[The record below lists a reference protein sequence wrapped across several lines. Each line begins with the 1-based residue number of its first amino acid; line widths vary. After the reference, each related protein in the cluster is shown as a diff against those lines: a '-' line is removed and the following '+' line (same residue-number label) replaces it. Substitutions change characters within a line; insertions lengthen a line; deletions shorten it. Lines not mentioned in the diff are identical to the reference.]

1 MDRSIH
7 VVVVQFKPRKG
18 DYAANLARL
27 AGIFSQ
33 IDSLDPRPDVAVFAE
48 TALTGYFVEGGVR
61 DVALTAG
68 AFARDL
74 QAQYASAVT
83 TPRTLDVCIGFYE
96 VWNNAFYNSALY
108 VTLGQDGPVIR
119 HVHRKLFLP
128 TYGLFDEERF
138 VDRGFEVRAFETEW
152 GRTAMLICEDAWHS
166 LTGTVAA
173 LDGATMLFVLSAS
186 PARGVW
192 PREDEGPVPANLKRW
207 ERLARD
213 IAEEHGVFVALVNL
227 VGTEGG
233 KTFSGGS
240 IICGPHGDVRARAP
254 LWDET
259 MMTISLD
266 PQDITRARSDVPL
279 LTDLQTMMPHLMRA
293 VDRIQAGERFVL
305 TYDDAPTDGGPLTP
319 VGSEADGERADA
331 PSTEETARR
340 PSEEKG
346 PKKVPHAEEAK
357 PAKKVSRATKQPSA
371 SRSTAKAGTDASRN
385 GSDPLPVL
393 RAAES
398 RSGPPPLEIDPELTA
413 GWLVS
418 FLREEFERRGFEKS
432 VVGLSGGVDSAVTAY
447 LSAEAL
453 GKNNVLAVRMPYR
466 TSNPDSL
473 AHAQLVIDQL
483 GIESR
488 TIDISPAVDGYLTN
502 EPEADPARRGNVM
515 ARERMIVLFD
525 QSAKSH
531 ALPVGTGNK
540 TERLLGYFTWHADDS
555 PPINPLGDL
564 FKTQVWQLA
573 KFLGVPDVIVGKPAS
588 ADLIEGQTDEGDFGV
603 SYAEADKILN
613 WLVSGYSPT
622 ALAARGFDSDKVEL
636 VRKRLAGTHWKR
648 KLPTVALL
656 SPTGI
661 GESYLRP
668 VDY

>member
-7 VVVVQFKPRKG
+7 LVVVQFKPRKG
-18 DYAANLARL
+18 DYATNLARL
-27 AGIFSQ
+27 TGIFSQ
-33 IDSLDPRPDVAVFAE
+33 IDSLEPRPDVAVFAE

-74 QAQYASAVT
+74 QSQYASAVT
-83 TPRTLDVCIGFYE
+83 TPRPLDVCIGFYE

-108 VTLGQDGPVIR
+108 VTLGGDEPVIR

-138 VDRGFEVRAFETEW
+138 VDSGFEVRAFDTDW
-152 GRTAMLICEDAWHS
+152 GRASMLICEDAWHS

-173 LDGATMLFVLSAS
+173 LDGATMVFILSAS

-192 PREDEGPVPANLKRW
+192 RRKDEGPVPANLKRW

-240 IICGPHGDVRARAP
+240 IICGPHGDVRAQAA

-259 MMTISLD
+259 IMTITLD
-266 PQDITRARSDVPL
+266 PHDLTRARSDAPL
-279 LTDLQTMMPHLMRA
+279 LNDLQTMMPHLMRN
-293 VDRIQAGERFVL
+293 VDRIQSGEPRAL
-305 TYDDAPTDGGPLTP
+305 LYDDAPTDGGPLTP
-319 VGSEADGERADA
+319 
-331 PSTEETARR
+331 
-340 PSEEKG
+340 
-346 PKKVPHAEEAK
+346 
-357 PAKKVSRATKQPSA
+357 AKKSSKANVATNKSNRAKS
-371 SRSTAKAGTDASRN
+371 N
-385 GSDPLPVL
+385 GN
-393 RAAES
+393 ES
-398 RSGPPPLEIDPELTA
+398 IPIVRTPSGPGGPPTLEIDAELTA

-418 FLREEFERRGFEKS
+418 FLREEFERRGFEKA
-432 VVGLSGGVDSAVTAY
+432 VLGLSGGVDSAVTAF
-447 LSAEAL
+447 LSAQAL
-453 GKNNVLAVRMPYR
+453 GPENVVAVRMPYR
-466 TSNPDSL
+466 TSNPDSA

-483 GIESR
+483 KIQSR
-488 TIDISPAVDGYLTN
+488 TIDISPAVDGYLAN
-502 EPEADPARRGNVM
+502 EPDADPGRRGNVM

-525 QSAKSH
+525 QSAKFH

-555 PPINPLGDL
+555 PPINPVGDL

-573 KFLGVPDVIVGKPAS
+573 RFLGVPDVIVSKPAS
-588 ADLIEGQTDEGDFGV
+588 ADLIEGQTDEGDFGI
-603 SYAEADKILN
+603 SYAAADEILN

-622 ALAARGFDSDKVEL
+622 VLVGRGFDPAKVEL

-648 KLPTVALL
+648 KLPTVAMV
-656 SPTGI
+656 SATGI
-661 GESYLRP
+661 GEAYLRP

>member
-7 VVVVQFKPRKG
+7 LVVIQLKPRKG
-18 DYAANLARL
+18 DYAVNLARL

-33 IDSLDPRPDVAVFAE
+33 VDALEPRPDVAVFAE

-61 DVALTAG
+61 DVAMTAG

-74 QAQYASAVT
+74 QAQYTSAVT
-83 TPRTLDVCIGFYE
+83 TPRPLDVCIGFYE

-108 VTLGQDGPVIR
+108 VTLGGKEPVIR

-138 VDRGFEVRAFETEW
+138 VDSGFEVRAFDTDW
-152 GRTAMLICEDAWHS
+152 GRAAMLICEDAWHS

-173 LDGATMLFVLSAS
+173 LDGATTIFVLSAS

-192 PREDEGPVPANLKRW
+192 RREDEGPVPANLKRW

-240 IICGPHGDVRARAP
+240 IICGPHGDVRAQAP

-259 MMTISLD
+259 IMTITLD
-266 PQDITRARSDVPL
+266 PHDLTRARSDAPL
-279 LTDLQTMMPHLMRA
+279 LNDLQTMMPHLMRN
-293 VDRIQAGERFVL
+293 VDRIQAGESPAVS
-305 TYDDAPTDGGPLTP
+305 YDDASTDGGPLTP
-319 VGSEADGERADA
+319 APKGTKKAKKSAPTPQTTTRNLNGSEPIPVVRTL
-331 PSTEETARR
+331 S
-340 PSEEKG
+340 G
-346 PKKVPHAEEAK
+346 P
-357 PAKKVSRATKQPSA
+357 
-371 SRSTAKAGTDASRN
+371 G
-385 GSDPLPVL
+385 
-393 RAAES
+393 
-398 RSGPPPLEIDPELTA
+398 GPPPLEIDTELTA

-418 FLREEFERRGFEKS
+418 FLREEFERRGFEKA
-432 VVGLSGGVDSAVTAY
+432 VLGLSGGVDSAVTAY
-447 LSAEAL
+447 LASEAL
-453 GKNNVLAVRMPYR
+453 GAQNVVAVRMPYR

-483 GIESR
+483 KIQSR
-488 TIDISPAVDGYLTN
+488 TIDISPAVDGYLST
-502 EPEADPARRGNVM
+502 ERDADPARRGNVM

-525 QSAKSH
+525 QSAKYH

-573 KFLGVPDVIVGKPAS
+573 RHLGVPDVIVSKPAS
-588 ADLIEGQTDEGDFGV
+588 ADLIEGQTDERDFGI
-603 SYAEADKILN
+603 SYAEADEILN
-613 WLVSGYSPT
+613 WLVSGYSP
-622 ALAARGFDSDKVEL
+622 AVLDARGFDPAKVEL

-648 KLPTVALL
+648 KLPTVAML
-656 SPTGI
+656 SATGI
-661 GESYLRP
+661 GQAYLRP

>member
-7 VVVVQFKPRKG
+7 LAVVQFKPRKG

-33 IDSLDPRPDVAVFAE
+33 IDSLDPRPDIAVFSE
-48 TALTGYFVEGGVR
+48 TALSGYFVEGGVR

-68 AFARDL
+68 ALARDL
-74 QAQYASAVT
+74 QAQYTSAVN
-83 TPRTLDVCIGFYE
+83 TPRKLDVCIGFYE

-108 VTLGQDGPVIR
+108 VTLGGDAPHVR

-138 VDRGFEVRAFETEW
+138 VDRGFEVRAFDTDW
-152 GRTAMLICEDAWHS
+152 GRAAMLICEDAWHS

-173 LDGATMLFVLSAS
+173 LDGATIIFVVSAS

-192 PREDEGPVPANLKRW
+192 PRQDEGPVPANLKRW

-240 IICGPHGDVRARAP
+240 IVCGPHGEVRAQAP

-259 MMTISLD
+259 ILSISLD
-266 PQDITRARSDVPL
+266 PNDLTRARSDTPL
-279 LTDLQTMMPHLMRA
+279 LTDLQTMMPHLMRN
-293 VDRIQAGERFVL
+293 VDRIQSGERVAL
-305 TYDDAPTDGGPLTP
+305 SYDDAPTEGGPLTP
-319 VGSEADGERADA
+319 AGRHGDGERADA
-331 PSTEETARR
+331 PSTEGTARR
-340 PSEEKG
+340 PD
-346 PKKVPHAEEAK
+346 EEAISK
-357 PAKKVSRATKQPSA
+357 APSRLKKGTRTDTAAAGKRA
-371 SRSTAKAGTDASRN
+371 AGKSKLAASRN
-385 GSDPLPVL
+385 GSEPLPVM
-393 RAAES
+393 RAQTSPA
-398 RSGPPPLEIDPELTA
+398 GPPPLDIDAELTA

-418 FLREEFERRGFEKS
+418 FLREEFERRSFDKA
-432 VVGLSGGVDSAVTAY
+432 VVGLSGGVDSAVTAF
-447 LSAEAL
+447 LSAQAL
-453 GKNNVLAVRMPYR
+453 GAENVVAVRMPYR

-473 AHAQLVIDQL
+473 AHAQLVIDKL
-483 GIESR
+483 GVQSR
-488 TIDISPAVDGYLTN
+488 TIDISPAVDGYLSN
-502 EPEADPARRGNVM
+502 EKEANPARRGNVM

-525 QSAKSH
+525 QSAKYH
-531 ALPVGTGNK
+531 ALPIGTGNK

-573 KFLGVPDVIVGKPAS
+573 KFLGVPELIIQKPAS
-588 ADLIEGQTDEGDFGV
+588 ADLIEGQTDEGDFGI
-603 SYAEADKILN
+603 SYAEADRILN
-613 WLVSGYSPT
+613 WLISGYSPT
-622 ALAARGFDSDKVEL
+622 ALASRGFDPNKVEL

-648 KLPTVALL
+648 KLPTVALV

>member
-7 VVVVQFKPRKG
+7 LVVIQLKPRKG
-18 DYAANLARL
+18 DYAANIARL

-61 DVALTAG
+61 DVAMTAG
-68 AFARDL
+68 SFARDL
-74 QAQYASAVT
+74 QSQYTSAVS
-83 TPRTLDVCIGFYE
+83 TPRPLDVCIGFYE

-108 VTLGQDGPVIR
+108 VTLGGDEPVIR

-138 VDRGFEVRAFETEW
+138 VDRGFEVRAFDTIW
-152 GRTAMLICEDAWHS
+152 GRAAMLICEDAWHS

-173 LDGATMLFVLSAS
+173 LDGATTVFVLSAS

-192 PREDEGPVPANLKRW
+192 RREDEGPVPANLKRW

-240 IICGPHGDVRARAP
+240 IICGPHGDVRAQAP

-259 MMTISLD
+259 LMTITLD
-266 PQDITRARSDVPL
+266 PHDLTRARSDAPL
-279 LTDLQTMMPHLMRA
+279 LTDLQTMMPHLMRN
-293 VDRIQAGERFVL
+293 VDRIQAGEPPAL
-305 TYDDAPTDGGPLTP
+305 AYDETRTDGGPLTP
-319 VGSEADGERADA
+319 AGKQSDGEHADA
-331 PSTEETARR
+331 PSTEETARHPTR
-340 PSEEKG
+340 SARKTAG
-346 PKKVPHAEEAK
+346 SRTKK
-357 PAKKVSRATKQPSA
+357 A
-371 SRSTAKAGTDASRN
+371 SPRSQVGTRSPN
-385 GSDPLPVL
+385 GSEPIPVVN
-393 RAAES
+393 APDAPA
-398 RSGPPPLEIDPELTA
+398 GPPPLEIDPELTA
-413 GWLVS
+413 EWLVS
-418 FLREEFERRGFEKS
+418 FLREEFERRGFEKA
-432 VVGLSGGVDSAVTAY
+432 VLGLSGGVDSAVTAY
-447 LSAEAL
+447 LSAAAL
-453 GKNNVLAVRMPYR
+453 GPENVIAVRMPYR

-473 AHAQLVIDQL
+473 AHAQLVIDELKIQ
-483 GIESR
+483 SR
-488 TIDISPAVDGYLTN
+488 TIDISNAVDGYLTH
-502 EPEADPARRGNVM
+502 ETDADPARRGNVM

-525 QSAKSH
+525 QSAKYH

-573 KFLGVPDVIVGKPAS
+573 RSLGVPEVIVSKPAS
-588 ADLIEGQTDEGDFGV
+588 ADLIEGQTDEGDFGI
-603 SYAEADKILN
+603 SYAEADEILN

-622 ALAARGFDSDKVEL
+622 VLVARGFNQAKVEL

-648 KLPTVALL
+648 KLPTVAMV
-656 SPTGI
+656 SATGI
-661 GESYLRP
+661 GQAYLRP

>member
-7 VVVVQFKPRKG
+7 LVVVQFKPRKG

-27 AGIFSQ
+27 GGIFSQ
-33 IDSLDPRPDVAVFAE
+33 IDSLNPRPDIAVFAE

-68 AFARDL
+68 ALARDL
-74 QAQYASAVT
+74 QTQYTSAVT

-96 VWNNAFYNSALY
+96 VWSNAFYNSALY
-108 VTLGQDGPVIR
+108 VTLGGEGKEPAIR

-138 VDRGFEVRAFETEW
+138 VDRGFEVRAFDTEW
-152 GRTAMLICEDAWHS
+152 GRAAMLICEDAWHS

-173 LDGATMLFVLSAS
+173 LDGATIVFIVSAS

-240 IICGPHGDVRARAP
+240 IICGPHGDVRAQAP

-259 MMTISLD
+259 IMSISLD
-266 PQDITRARSDVPL
+266 PQDLTRARSDAPL
-279 LTDLQTMMPHLMRA
+279 LTDLQTMMPHLMRN
-293 VDRIQAGERFVL
+293 VDRIQAGERL
-305 TYDDAPTDGGPLTP
+305 ALSYDDSPTDGGPLTP
-319 VGSEADGERADA
+319 AGRHGDGERADA
-331 PSTEETARR
+331 PSTEGTGRR
-340 PSEEKG
+340 PSEESGVKSSPR
-346 PKKVPHAEEAK
+346 PKKAARTTASIGEK
-357 PAKKVSRATKQPSA
+357 RATG
-371 SRSTAKAGTDASRN
+371 KAAARASRN
-385 GSDPLPVL
+385 GNGPIPVI
-393 RAAES
+393 RAETAPA
-398 RSGPPPLEIDPELTA
+398 GPPPLDIDAELAA

-418 FLREEFERRGFEKS
+418 FLREEFERRSFEKA
-432 VVGLSGGVDSAVTAY
+432 VVGLSGGVDSAVTAF

-453 GKNNVLAVRMPYR
+453 GPQNVIAVRMPYR

-473 AHAQLVIDQL
+473 AHAQLVIDKL
-483 GIESR
+483 GVQSR
-488 TIDISPAVDGYLTN
+488 TIDISSAVDGYLSN
-502 EPEADPARRGNVM
+502 EKDADPARRGNVM

-525 QSAKSH
+525 QSAKYH

-573 KFLGVPDVIVGKPAS
+573 RFLGVPDVIVSKPAS
-588 ADLIEGQTDEGDFGV
+588 ADLIEGQTDEGDFGIG
-603 SYAEADKILN
+603 YAEADRILN
-613 WLVSGYSPT
+613 WLISGYSPA
-622 ALAARGFDSDKVEL
+622 ALLSRGFDANKVEI

-648 KLPTVALL
+648 KLPTVALV
-656 SPTGI
+656 SQTGI

>member
-7 VVVVQFKPRKG
+7 LVVVQFKPRKG
-18 DYAANLARL
+18 DYTANVARL
-27 AGIFSQ
+27 AGVFSQ
-33 IDSLDPRPDVAVFAE
+33 IDALDPRPDIAVFAE

-61 DVALTAG
+61 DVAMTAG

-74 QAQYASAVT
+74 QTQYLSAVN

-108 VTLGQDGPVIR
+108 VTLGGDAPLIR

-138 VDRGFEVRAFETEW
+138 VDRGFEVRAFDTSF
-152 GRTAMLICEDAWHS
+152 GRAGMLICEDAWHS

-173 LDGATMLFVLSAS
+173 LDGATMIFVVAAS

-192 PREDEGPVPANLKRW
+192 PREGEGAVPANLKRW

-240 IICGPHGDVRARAP
+240 IVCGPHGEVRARAP

-259 MMTISLD
+259 IMTISLD
-266 PQDITRARSDVPL
+266 PEDLTRARADVPL
-279 LTDLQTMMPHLMRA
+279 LTDLQTMMPHLMRT
-293 VDRIQAGERFVL
+293 VDRIQAGETFVL
-305 TYDDAPTDGGPLTP
+305 DYDGGSGEAGGGRRDGGGGRAALSDSGGPLTP
-319 VGSEADGERADA
+319 IGRHGDGERADA
-331 PSTEETARR
+331 PSTEGTASN
-340 PSEEKG
+340 P
-346 PKKVPHAEEAK
+346 
-357 PAKKVSRATKQPSA
+357 
-371 SRSTAKAGTDASRN
+371 SRN
-385 GSDPLPVL
+385 GTEPIPVL
-393 RAAES
+393 HSPDS

-413 GWLVS
+413 SWLIS
-418 FLREEFERRGFEKS
+418 FLREEFERRGFQKA
-432 VVGLSGGVDSAVTAY
+432 VVGLSGGVDSAVTSY
-447 LSAEAL
+447 LAAAAL
-453 GKNNVLAVRMPYR
+453 GKENVVAIRMPYK

-473 AHAQLVIDQL
+473 AHAQLVIDAL
-483 GIESR
+483 GIQAR
-488 TIDISPAVDGYLTN
+488 TIDISPAVDGYLAQ
-502 EPEADPARRGNVM
+502 ERDADPARRGNVM

-525 QSAKSH
+525 QSAKYH

-573 KFLGVPDVIVGKPAS
+573 RHLGVPDVIVSKPAS
-588 ADLIEGQTDEGDFGV
+588 ADLIEGQTDEGDFGI
-603 SYAEADKILN
+603 SYAEADEILN
-613 WLVSGYSPT
+613 WLVSGYNPT
-622 ALAARGFDSDKVEL
+622 SLAGRGFAANKVEI

-648 KLPTVALL
+648 KLPTVALV
-656 SPTGI
+656 SQTGI

>member
-7 VVVVQFKPRKG
+7 LVIVQFKPRKG
-18 DYAANLARL
+18 DYTANVERL

-33 IDSLDPRPDVAVFAE
+33 IDALDPRPDVAVFAE

-61 DVALTAG
+61 DVAMTAG
-68 AFARDL
+68 ALARDL
-74 QAQYASAVT
+74 QAQYARAVT
-83 TPRTLDVCIGFYE
+83 TPRPLDVCIGFYE

-108 VTLGQDGPVIR
+108 VTLGGGADEPVIR

-128 TYGLFDEERF
+128 TYGMFDEERF
-138 VDRGFEVRAFETEW
+138 VDRGFEVRAFDTGW
-152 GRTAMLICEDAWHS
+152 GRAAMLICEDAWHS

-173 LDGATMLFVLSAS
+173 LDGATTIFILSAS

-213 IAEEHGVFVALVNL
+213 IAEEQGVFVALVNL

-240 IICGPHGDVRARAP
+240 IIAGPYGDVRAKAP

-259 MMTISLD
+259 IMTITLD
-266 PQDITRARSDVPL
+266 PQDLTRARSDAPL
-279 LTDLQTMMPHLMRA
+279 LTDLQTMMPHLMRT
-293 VDRIQAGERFVL
+293 VDRIQAGERLVL
-305 TYDDAPTDGGPLTP
+305 SYDEGASDGGPLTP
-319 VGSEADGERADA
+319 LDRSATGERADA
-331 PSTEETARR
+331 PSSEETARR
-340 PSEEKG
+340 PSGKSGKG
-346 PKKVPHAEEAK
+346 GSAASSKPKANNK
-357 PAKKVSRATKQPSA
+357 S
-371 SRSTAKAGTDASRN
+371 AKANRN
-385 GSDPLPVL
+385 GSEPIPVL
-393 RAAES
+393 RTPDS
-398 RSGPPPLEIDPELTA
+398 PGGPPPVAIDPQLAA

-418 FLREEFERRGFEKS
+418 FLREEFERRGFEKA
-432 VVGLSGGVDSAVTAY
+432 VVGLSGGVDSAVTTF
-447 LSAEAL
+447 LSAQAL
-453 GKNNVLAVRMPYR
+453 GPENVIGVRMPYR
-466 TSNPDSL
+466 TSNPESL
-473 AHAQLVIDQL
+473 AHAQMVIDKL
-483 GIESR
+483 GIQSR
-488 TIDISPAVDGYLTN
+488 TIDISPAVDGYLAN
-502 EPEADPARRGNVM
+502 EPDADPGRRGNVM

-525 QSAKSH
+525 LSAKYK

-573 KFLGVPDVIVGKPAS
+573 TFLGVPDVIISKPAS
-588 ADLIEGQTDEGDFGV
+588 ADLIEGQTDERDFGIN
-603 SYAEADKILN
+603 YAEADEILN
-613 WLVSGYSPT
+613 WLVSGYSPA
-622 ALAARGFDSDKVEL
+622 ALVARGFDPAKVEL

-648 KLPTVALL
+648 KLPTVAMV
-656 SPTGI
+656 SATGI
-661 GESYLRP
+661 GEAYLRP

>member
-7 VVVVQFKPRKG
+7 LVVVQFKPRKG
-18 DYAANLARL
+18 DYTANLARL
-27 AGIFSQ
+27 SGIFSQ
-33 IDSLDPRPDVAVFAE
+33 IDSLEPRPDVAVFAE

-61 DVALTAG
+61 DVAISAG
-68 AFARDL
+68 ALARDL
-74 QAQYASAVT
+74 QAQYASVVT

-108 VTLGQDGPVIR
+108 VTLNGGSGEPVIR

-138 VDRGFEVRAFETEW
+138 VDRGFEVRAFDTDW
-152 GRTAMLICEDAWHS
+152 GRAAVLICEDAWHS

-173 LDGATMLFVLSAS
+173 LDGASIVFVVSAS

-192 PREDEGPVPANLKRW
+192 AREDEGQVPANLKRW

-240 IICGPHGDVRARAP
+240 IICGPHGDIRAQAP
-254 LWDET
+254 LWDEAILT
-259 MMTISLD
+259 VSFD
-266 PQDITRARSDVPL
+266 PQDLTRARSDAPL
-279 LTDLQTMMPHLMRA
+279 LTDLQTMMPHLMRT
-293 VDRIQAGERFVL
+293 VDRIQAGERLVL
-305 TYDDAPTDGGPLTP
+305 SYDDAPGDGGPLTP
-319 VGSEADGERADA
+319 AGRHADGERADA
-331 PSTEETARR
+331 PSTEQTARR
-340 PSEEKG
+340 PSEASG
-346 PKKVPHAEEAK
+346 K
-357 PAKKVSRATKQPSA
+357 PAARMKGASRGAQSARAINRTKSESRA
-371 SRSTAKAGTDASRN
+371 GGSRN
-385 GSDPLPVL
+385 GSEPIPVMH
-393 RAAES
+393 APDSPA
-398 RSGPPPLEIDPELTA
+398 GPPPLQIDPGLTRQ
-413 GWLVS
+413 WLVS
-418 FLREEFERRGFEKS
+418 FLREEFERRGFDKA
-432 VVGLSGGVDSAVTAY
+432 VVGVSGGVDSAVTTF

-453 GKNNVLAVRMPYR
+453 GPKNVIAVRMPYR

-473 AHAQLVIDQL
+473 AHGQLVIDAV
-483 GIESR
+483 GVESR
-488 TIDISPAVDGYLTN
+488 TIDISPAVDGYLAN
-502 EPEADPARRGNVM
+502 EADADPARRGNVM

-525 QSAKSH
+525 QSAKYR

-573 KFLGVPDVIVGKPAS
+573 EFLGVPEVIIGKPAS
-588 ADLIEGQTDEGDFGV
+588 ADLIEGQTDEGDFGI

-622 ALAARGFDSDKVEL
+622 ALAARGFDPSKVEI

>member
-7 VVVVQFKPRKG
+7 LVVVQFKPRKG
-18 DYAANLARL
+18 DYPANLARL

-33 IDSLDPRPDVAVFAE
+33 IDSLEPRPDIAVFAE
-48 TALTGYFVEGGVR
+48 TALSGYFVEGGVR
-61 DVALTAG
+61 DVAMTAG
-68 AFARDL
+68 ELARDL
-74 QAQYASAVT
+74 QAQYVSAGT
-83 TPRTLDVCIGFYE
+83 TPRPLDVCIGFYE
-96 VWNNAFYNSALY
+96 EWNNAFYNSALY
-108 VTLGQDGPVIR
+108 VTLGGEEPVIQ

-138 VDRGFEVRAFETEW
+138 VDRGFEVRAFDTAH
-152 GRTAMLICEDAWHS
+152 GRAGMLICEDAWHS

-173 LDGATMLFVLSAS
+173 LDGVTMIFVVAAS

-240 IICGPHGDVRARAP
+240 IVCGPHGDVRVRAP

-259 MMTISLD
+259 LMTVSLD
-266 PQDITRARSDVPL
+266 LDDLTRARSDAPL
-279 LTDLQTMMPHLMRA
+279 LTDLQTMMPHLMRN
-293 VDRIQAGERFVL
+293 VDRIQAGERLPLDFDSGS
-305 TYDDAPTDGGPLTP
+305 TNGGPLTP
-319 VGSEADGERADA
+319 A
-331 PSTEETARR
+331 PAVATRTTK
-340 PSEEKG
+340 PGK
-346 PKKVPHAEEAK
+346 AK
-357 PAKKVSRATKQPSA
+357 QAA
-371 SRSTAKAGTDASRN
+371 RN
-385 GSDPLPVL
+385 GSEPIPVL
-393 RAAES
+393 RAVDS
-398 RSGPPPLEIDPELTA
+398 RSGPPPLEIDAELTSS
-413 GWLVS
+413 WLIA
-418 FLREEFERRGFEKS
+418 FLREEFERRGFEKA
-432 VVGLSGGVDSAVTAY
+432 VVGISGGVDSAVTSY
-447 LSAEAL
+447 LAARAL
-453 GKNNVLAVRMPYR
+453 GKENVVGIRMPYR
-466 TSNPDSL
+466 TSSADSL
-473 AHAQLVIDQL
+473 AHAQLVIDDL

-488 TIDISPAVDGYLTN
+488 TIDISDAVDGYLAQ
-502 EPEADPARRGNVM
+502 EPDADPGRRGNVM

-525 QSAKSH
+525 QSAKYK

-564 FKTQVWQLA
+564 FKTQVWELA
-573 KFLGVPDVIVGKPAS
+573 RHLGVPEVIVGKPAS
-588 ADLIEGQTDEGDFGV
+588 ADLIEGQTDEGDFGIK
-603 SYAEADKILN
+603 YAEADEILN
-613 WLVSGYSPT
+613 WLVSGYSPE
-622 ALAARGFDSDKVEL
+622 ALGERGFDAKKVEI

-648 KLPTVALL
+648 KLPTVAMV
-656 SPTGI
+656 SQTGI

>member
-7 VVVVQFKPRKG
+7 LVVVQFKPRKG
-18 DYAANLARL
+18 DYTANVERL

-33 IDSLDPRPDVAVFAE
+33 IDALDPRPDVAVFAE

-61 DVALTAG
+61 DVAMTAG
-68 AFARDL
+68 ALARDL
-74 QAQYASAVT
+74 QAQYARAVT
-83 TPRTLDVCIGFYE
+83 TPRPLDVCIGFYE

-108 VTLGQDGPVIR
+108 VTLGGGAGEPVIR

-128 TYGLFDEERF
+128 TYGMFDEERF
-138 VDRGFEVRAFETEW
+138 VDRGFEVRAFDTGW
-152 GRTAMLICEDAWHS
+152 GRAAMLICEDAWHS

-173 LDGATMLFVLSAS
+173 LDGATMIFILSAS

-213 IAEEHGVFVALVNL
+213 IAEEQGVFVALVNL

-240 IICGPHGDVRARAP
+240 IIAGPYGDVRAKAP

-259 MMTISLD
+259 IMTITLD
-266 PQDITRARSDVPL
+266 PQDLTRARSDAPL
-279 LTDLQTMMPHLMRA
+279 LTDLQTMMPHLMRT
-293 VDRIQAGERFVL
+293 VDRIQAGERLVL
-305 TYDDAPTDGGPLTP
+305 SYDDGASEGGPLTP
-319 VGSEADGERADA
+319 LDRSATGERVDA
-331 PSTEETARR
+331 PS
-340 PSEEKG
+340 SEQTG
-346 PKKVPHAEEAK
+346 
-357 PAKKVSRATKQPSA
+357 
-371 SRSTAKAGTDASRN
+371 RSPTAKSRKGGKAVSARAASKAKTSNKSPNPSLN
-385 GSDPLPVL
+385 GSEPIAVMRTPDSPG
-393 RAAES
+393 
-398 RSGPPPLEIDPELTA
+398 GPPPVAIDAQLTA

-418 FLREEFERRGFEKS
+418 FLREEFERRGFEKA
-432 VVGLSGGVDSAVTAY
+432 VVGLSGGVDSAVTAF
-447 LSAEAL
+447 LTAQAL
-453 GKNNVLAVRMPYR
+453 GPGNVIGVRMPYR
-466 TSNPDSL
+466 TSNPESL
-473 AHAQLVIDQL
+473 THAQLVIDKL

-488 TIDISPAVDGYLTN
+488 TIDISAAVDGYLAN
-502 EPEADPARRGNVM
+502 EPDADPGRRGNVM

-525 QSAKSH
+525 LSAKYK

-573 KFLGVPDVIVGKPAS
+573 TFLGVPDVIVSKPAS
-588 ADLIEGQTDEGDFGV
+588 ADLIEGQTDERDFGI
-603 SYAEADKILN
+603 SYAEADEILN
-613 WLVSGYSPT
+613 WLVSGYSPASLVT
-622 ALAARGFDSDKVEL
+622 RGFDRAKVEL
-636 VRKRLAGTHWKR
+636 VRTRLAGTHWKR
-648 KLPTVALL
+648 KLPTVAMV
-656 SPTGI
+656 SATGI
-661 GESYLRP
+661 GEAYLRP

>member
-7 VVVVQFKPRKG
+7 LVVVQFKPRKG
-18 DYAANLARL
+18 DYVTNLARL
-27 AGIFSQ
+27 AGVFSQ
-33 IDSLDPRPDVAVFAE
+33 IDSLEPRPDVAVFAE

-61 DVALTAG
+61 DVALTTG

-108 VTLGQDGPVIR
+108 VTLGGDQPVIR
-119 HVHRKLFLP
+119 HVHRKLFLR
-128 TYGLFDEERF
+128 TYGMFDEERF
-138 VDRGFEVRAFETEW
+138 VDRGFEVRAFDTEW
-152 GRTAMLICEDAWHS
+152 GRAAMLICEDAWHS

-173 LDGATMLFVLSAS
+173 LDGATIVFIVSAS
-186 PARGVW
+186 PARGLW
-192 PREDEGPVPANLKRW
+192 PREEEGSVPANLKRW

-240 IICGPHGDVRARAP
+240 IICGPQGDIRARAP

-259 MMTISLD
+259 IMTISVD
-266 PQDITRARSDVPL
+266 PHDLTRARSDAPL
-279 LTDLQTMMPHLMRA
+279 LTDLQTMMPHLMRT
-293 VDRIQAGERFVL
+293 VDRIQAGERLVL
-305 TYDDAPTDGGPLTP
+305 SYDDEPSEGGPLP
-319 VGSEADGERADA
+319 PAARD
-331 PSTEETARR
+331 TAVS
-340 PSEEKG
+340 SEESAKASARS
-346 PKKVPHAEEAK
+346 KKA
-357 PAKKVSRATKQPSA
+357 SRAPAITRSA
-371 SRSTAKAGTDASRN
+371 KAAKSGAGTDASRN
-385 GSDPLPVL
+385 GSEPIAVM
-393 RAAES
+393 RVSES
-398 RSGPPPLEIDPELTA
+398 RSGPPPLDIDPELTA

-418 FLREEFERRGFEKS
+418 FLREEFERRGFEKA
-432 VVGLSGGVDSAVTAY
+432 VLGLSGGVDSAVTAY
-447 LSAEAL
+447 LTAEAL
-453 GKNNVLAVRMPYR
+453 GKENVIAMRMPYR

-473 AHAQLVIDQL
+473 AHAQLVIDAL
-483 GIESR
+483 GIQSR
-488 TIDISPAVDGYLTN
+488 LIDISPAVDGYLAS
-502 EPEADPARRGNVM
+502 EPDADPARRGNVM

-525 QSAKSH
+525 QSAKFH
-531 ALPVGTGNK
+531 GLPVGTGNK

-573 KFLGVPDVIVGKPAS
+573 KFLGVPDVIVSKPAS
-588 ADLIEGQTDEGDFGV
+588 ADLIEGQTDEGDFGI
-603 SYAEADKILN
+603 SYAEADAILN
-613 WLVSGYSPT
+613 WLLSGYNPAS
-622 ALAARGFDSDKVEL
+622 LVARGFDADKVEL

-656 SPTGI
+656 SSTGI

>member
-7 VVVVQFKPRKG
+7 LVVIQFKPRKG
-18 DYAANLARL
+18 DYASNVVRL

-33 IDSLDPRPDVAVFAE
+33 IDSLDPRPDIAVFAE
-48 TALTGYFVEGGVR
+48 TALTGYFVEGGIR
-61 DVALTAG
+61 DVAMTAG

-96 VWNNAFYNSALY
+96 EWNNAFYNSALY
-108 VTLGQDGPVIR
+108 VTLGGDKPVIS

-138 VDRGFEVRAFETEW
+138 VDRGFEVRAFDTQW
-152 GRTAMLICEDAWHS
+152 GRAAMLICEDAWHS

-173 LDGATMLFVLSAS
+173 LDGATMVFVVAAS

-254 LWDET
+254 LWDEAIL
-259 MMTISLD
+259 TISLD
-266 PQDITRARSDVPL
+266 PQDLTRARSDVPL
-279 LTDLQTMMPHLMRA
+279 LTDLQTMMPHLMRT
-293 VDRIQAGERFVL
+293 VDRIQAGERLVL
-305 TYDDAPTDGGPLTP
+305 SYDDAPTEGGPLTP
-319 VGSEADGERADA
+319 ANRGAGGARGDRAGA
-331 PSTEETARR
+331 TPR
-340 PSEEKG
+340 
-346 PKKVPHAEEAK
+346 
-357 PAKKVSRATKQPSA
+357 PAK
-371 SRSTAKAGTDASRN
+371 RSKKGADTDDASRN
-385 GSDPLPVL
+385 GSEPIAVV
-393 RAAES
+393 RAPES
-398 RSGPPPLEIDPELTA
+398 RSGPPPLEIDPELTS

-418 FLREEFERRGFEKS
+418 FLREEFERRGFKKA

-447 LSAEAL
+447 LSAKAL
-453 GKNNVLAVRMPYR
+453 GKENVIAVRMPYR

-473 AHAQLVIDQL
+473 AHAQLVVDDL
-483 GIESR
+483 GVESR
-488 TIDISPAVDGYLTN
+488 TIDISPAVDGYLSGETD
-502 EPEADPARRGNVM
+502 ADPGRRGNVM

-525 QSAKSH
+525 QSAKYH

-564 FKTQVWQLA
+564 FKTQVWVLA
-573 KFLGVPDVIVGKPAS
+573 RFLGVPDLIVSKPAS
-588 ADLIEGQTDEGDFGV
+588 ADLIAGQTDEGDFGI

-613 WLVSGYSPT
+613 WLVSGYSP
-622 ALAARGFDSDKVEL
+622 ASLEARGFDPDMVEL

-656 SPTGI
+656 SGTGI

>member
-1 MDRSIH
+1 MDRLIH
-7 VVVVQFKPRKG
+7 LVVVQFKPRKG
-18 DYAANLARL
+18 DYATNLERL
-27 AGIFSQ
+27 SGIFSQ
-33 IDSLDPRPDVAVFAE
+33 IDALDPRPDVAVFAE

-61 DVALTAG
+61 DVAMTAG
-68 AFARDL
+68 SFARDL
-74 QAQYASAVT
+74 QRQYLAAVT
-83 TPRTLDVCIGFYE
+83 TPQPLDVCIGFYE

-108 VTLGQDGPVIR
+108 VTLGSDAGEPLIR

-138 VDRGFEVRAFETEW
+138 VDRGFEVRAFETDY
-152 GRTAMLICEDAWHS
+152 GRVAMLICEDAWHS

-173 LDGATMLFVLSAS
+173 LDGATMIFVVSAS
-186 PARGVW
+186 PGRGVW
-192 PREDEGPVPANLKRW
+192 PREGEGPVPANLKRW

-240 IICGPHGDVRARAP
+240 IICGPHGDVRAQAP
-254 LWDET
+254 LWDEAIL
-259 MMTISLD
+259 TISLD
-266 PQDITRARSDVPL
+266 PQDLTRARSDVPL
-279 LTDLQTMMPHLMRA
+279 LTDLQTMMPHLMRN
-293 VDRIQAGERFVL
+293 VDRIQAGERKEL
-305 TYDDAPTDGGPLTP
+305 TFDDAPTDGGPLTP
-319 VGSEADGERADA
+319 LGHTGDGERADA
-331 PSTEETARR
+331 PSTEGTARR
-340 PSEEKG
+340 PNEPTHESPVSSGTKSSR
-346 PKKVPHAEEAK
+346 
-357 PAKKVSRATKQPSA
+357 PAKTRSAKQPTHK
-371 SRSTAKAGTDASRN
+371 STAVPSRN
-385 GSDPLPVL
+385 GSEPIPVM
-393 RAAES
+393 RAQTSPA
-398 RSGPPPLEIDPELTA
+398 GPPPLEIDAELTA
-413 GWLVS
+413 GWLISV
-418 FLREEFERRGFEKS
+418 LREEFERRSFEKA
-432 VVGLSGGVDSAVTAY
+432 VVGLSGGVDSAVTAF

-453 GKNNVLAVRMPYR
+453 GPQNVVAVRMPYR

-473 AHAQLVIDQL
+473 AHAQVVIDKL
-483 GIESR
+483 GIQSR
-488 TIDISPAVDGYLTN
+488 TIDISPAVDGYLSN
-502 EPEADPARRGNVM
+502 EPNADPGRRGNVM

-525 QSAKSH
+525 QSAKYH

-573 KFLGVPDVIVGKPAS
+573 RFLGVPDVIVSQPAS
-588 ADLIEGQTDEGDFGV
+588 ADLIEGQTDEGDFGI

-613 WLVSGYSPT
+613 WLVSGYSPASLVT
-622 ALAARGFDSDKVEL
+622 RGFDANKVEV

>member
-7 VVVVQFKPRKG
+7 LVIVQFKPRKG
-18 DYAANLARL
+18 DYVANLERL

-33 IDSLDPRPDVAVFAE
+33 IDALEPRPDVAVFAE

-61 DVALTAG
+61 EVAMTAG
-68 AFARDL
+68 ALARDL
-74 QAQYASAVT
+74 NKQYAAAVT
-83 TPRTLDVCIGFYE
+83 TPRPLDVCIGFYE

-108 VTLGQDGPVIR
+108 VTLGGGADESVIR

-138 VDRGFEVRAFETEW
+138 VDRGFEVRAFDTGW
-152 GRTAMLICEDAWHS
+152 GRAAMLICEDAWHS

-173 LDGATMLFVLSAS
+173 LDGATTLFVLSAS

-192 PREDEGPVPANLKRW
+192 PREDEGPIPANLKRW

-233 KTFSGGS
+233 KTFTGGS
-240 IICGPHGDVRARAP
+240 IVAGPHGDVRAQAP

-259 MMTISLD
+259 IMTITLD
-266 PQDITRARSDVPL
+266 PQDLTRARSDVPL
-279 LTDLQTMMPHLMRA
+279 LTDLQTMMPHLMRT
-293 VDRIQAGERFVL
+293 VDRIQAGERL
-305 TYDDAPTDGGPLTP
+305 LLSYDDAPTEGGALTGKIAP
-319 VGSEADGERADA
+319 PGRASSKRRVAKKPTNASQNGSELIPVMRAPD
-331 PSTEETARR
+331 
-340 PSEEKG
+340 
-346 PKKVPHAEEAK
+346 
-357 PAKKVSRATKQPSA
+357 SA
-371 SRSTAKAGTDASRN
+371 A
-385 GSDPLPVL
+385 
-393 RAAES
+393 
-398 RSGPPPLEIDPELTA
+398 GPPPLAIDNELTA

-418 FLREEFERRGFEKS
+418 FLREEFERRGFEKA

-447 LSAEAL
+447 LTAQAL
-453 GKNNVLAVRMPYR
+453 GPENVIAVRMPYR
-466 TSNPDSL
+466 TSNPDSV
-473 AHAQLVIDQL
+473 AHAQLVIDML
-483 GIESR
+483 GVQSR
-488 TIDISPAVDGYLTN
+488 TIDISPAVDAYLAN
-502 EPEADPARRGNVM
+502 EPDADPGRRGNVM

-525 QSAKSH
+525 LSAKYK

-573 KFLGVPDVIVGKPAS
+573 AFLGVPDVIVGKPAS
-588 ADLIEGQTDEGDFGV
+588 ADLIEGQTDERDFGI
-603 SYAEADKILN
+603 SYAEADEILN
-613 WLVSGYSPT
+613 WLVSGYNPA
-622 ALAARGFDSDKVEL
+622 ALVARGFDPAKVEL

-648 KLPTVALL
+648 KLPTVAMV
-656 SPTGI
+656 SASGI
-661 GESYLRP
+661 GEAYLRP